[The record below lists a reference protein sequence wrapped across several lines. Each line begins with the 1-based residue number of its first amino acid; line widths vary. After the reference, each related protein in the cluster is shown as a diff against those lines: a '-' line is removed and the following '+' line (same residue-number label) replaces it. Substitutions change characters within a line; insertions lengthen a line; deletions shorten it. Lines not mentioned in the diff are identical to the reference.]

1 MATNYGV
8 GGSNPSGRAKGDI
21 NMTLEL
27 NSDKQPYVKIAEP
40 KFDLAY
46 EFNREFDLTDLILFT
61 KGQPYNHFK
70 ELREKAPVYF
80 HETGPEDSEPG
91 FWVLTSYKDIEYVSK
106 NQQIFSSQLA
116 GGTSL
121 THGFEPPE
129 NDLLYRSTMDHML
142 SLDGML
148 HLNIRNPHMSFFNP
162 KYVENLKK
170 KVALKVDQLLDNIAP
185 HGKCNLVDSVSA
197 ELPLFTL
204 CEMLGVPE
212 SDRPKII
219 EWMKL
224 LEMAQLLAATQ
235 QMQNRGEEFSEEQQA
250 HAPDPA
256 LIEAFNNM
264 VQEMFDY
271 GRSILMSRRKDPKE
285 DLLSVIAN
293 LEVEGEK
300 LPGEYLDG
308 SWLLIIFAGNDTT
321 RNSISGTMNLLSENP
336 AQKELVM
343 NNKDL
348 LPNMV
353 HESIRMVSP
362 VIYMRRTTKEEVQI
376 RDQIIGP
383 NEKVTLWYGA
393 ANRDPEI
400 FKNPDVYDITRENSK
415 KHLAFGYGRHLCLG
429 KHVANMQL
437 EVVYQKIFERFPD
450 MVQDGEMVLTANNFV
465 NAIQEMPV
473 KFTPQ
478 K

>member
-1 MATNYGV
+1 M
-8 GGSNPSGRAKGDI
+8 
-21 NMTLEL
+21 
-27 NSDKQPYVKIAEP
+27 
-40 KFDLAY
+40 F
-46 EFNREFDLTDLILFT
+46 
-61 KGQPYNHFK
+61 
-70 ELREKAPVYF
+70 
-80 HETGPEDSEPG
+80 
-91 FWVLTSYKDIEYVSK
+91 
-106 NQQIFSSQLA
+106 IF
-116 GGTSL
+116 G
-121 THGFEPPE
+121 
-129 NDLLYRSTMDHML
+129 
-142 SLDGML
+142 
-148 HLNIRNPHMSFFNP
+148 
-162 KYVENLKK
+162 
-170 KVALKVDQLLDNIAP
+170 
-185 HGKCNLVDSVSA
+185 
-197 ELPLFTL
+197 
-204 CEMLGVPE
+204 
-212 SDRPKII
+212 
-219 EWMKL
+219 
-224 LEMAQLLAATQ
+224 
-235 QMQNRGEEFSEEQQA
+235 
-250 HAPDPA
+250 
-256 LIEAFNNM
+256 
-264 VQEMFDY
+264 
-271 GRSILMSRRKDPKE
+271 
-285 DLLSVIAN
+285 
-293 LEVEGEK
+293 
-300 LPGEYLDG
+300 
-308 SWLLIIFAGNDTT
+308 GNDTT

>member
-1 MATNYGV
+1 M
-8 GGSNPSGRAKGDI
+8 
-21 NMTLEL
+21 
-27 NSDKQPYVKIAEP
+27 
-40 KFDLAY
+40 
-46 EFNREFDLTDLILFT
+46 
-61 KGQPYNHFK
+61 
-70 ELREKAPVYF
+70 
-80 HETGPEDSEPG
+80 
-91 FWVLTSYKDIEYVSK
+91 VSK

-321 RNSISGTMNLLSENP
+321 RNSISGTMKLLSENP
-336 AQKELVM
+336 DQKE
-343 NNKDL
+343 
-348 LPNMV
+348 
-353 HESIRMVSP
+353 
-362 VIYMRRTTKEEVQI
+362 
-376 RDQIIGP
+376 
-383 NEKVTLWYGA
+383 
-393 ANRDPEI
+393 
-400 FKNPDVYDITRENSK
+400 
-415 KHLAFGYGRHLCLG
+415 
-429 KHVANMQL
+429 
-437 EVVYQKIFERFPD
+437 
-450 MVQDGEMVLTANNFV
+450 
-465 NAIQEMPV
+465 
-473 KFTPQ
+473 
-478 K
+478 